1 MDFLNYFTFDLE
13 EIHISFESEPQSTQ
27 SLAGYLLEALAS
39 SLSRNANYI
48 SVRDRYL
55 YSHYS
60 RQRVQLVGIQE
71 FRPLLQFQE
80 LQNLDLIFAESI
92 VVDDA
97 TLLAIAD
104 AWPNISALTLNEDLS
119 LRPQFAGSH
128 VTPSAFIT
136 FLERCPN
143 LTNLTIPFDFSVI
156 DHANF
161 DPFSIAGLG
170 GVTSHA

>member
-1 MDFLNYFTFDLE
+1 MP
-13 EIHISFESEPQSTQ
+13 II
-27 SLAGYLLEALAS
+27 YLLEIDISTRITRVSTCSWLVS
-39 SLSRNANYI
+39 S
-48 SVRDRYL
+48 
-55 YSHYS
+55 
-60 RQRVQLVGIQE
+60 
-71 FRPLLQFQE
+71 PLLQFQE

-92 VVDDA
+92 VVDDT
-97 TLLAIAD
+97 TLLAMAD
-104 AWPNISALTLNEDLS
+104 AWPNISALTLNEGLS